1 MEIKLVRRWA
11 SANATIGELSIA
23 TAAGDTF
30 ECFTLE
36 DVVRPDGVKVKGKT
50 AVPRGR
56 YRVTLEPSP
65 KFHGAI
71 RPRLH
76 DVPDFEGI
84 LIHEGNTA
92 ENSEGCILVGRTRRE
107 DFIGESRFA
116 LKALQEKLDRAAA
129 AGEAIAITITSQ
141 PAREG

>member
-1 MEIKLVRRWA
+1 MELKLVRRW
-11 SANATIGELSIA
+11 SSPDSTIGELSIA
-23 TAAGDTF
+23 AAAGDSF

-36 DVVRPDGVKVKGKT
+36 DVVRPAGEKVKGKT
-50 AVPRGR
+50 AIPEGR
-56 YRVTLEPSP
+56 YRVTLDPSR

-71 RPRLH
+71 KPRLH
-76 DVPDFEGI
+76 DVPNFEGI

-92 ENSEGCILVGRTRRE
+92 DDSEGCILVGRKRDPDVVRE
-107 DFIGESRFA
+107 SKLA

-141 PAREG
+141 PA

>member
-1 MEIKLVRRWA
+1 MELKLVRRW
-11 SANATIGELSIA
+11 SSPKSTIGELSIA
-23 TAAGDTF
+23 AAAGDSF

-36 DVVRPDGVKVKGKT
+36 DVVRPAGEKVKGET
-50 AVPRGR
+50 AIPEGR

-71 RPRLH
+71 KPRLH
-76 DVPDFEGI
+76 DVPNFEGI

-92 ENSEGCILVGRTRRE
+92 DNSEGCILVGRKRDR
-107 DFIGESRFA
+107 DFVGESKLA

-141 PAREG
+141 PA